1 MQDIAFFAIYLNL
14 KGVPSSSSPPPDS
27 DTRISYTADWVGVT
41 DPNGLIQEVT
51 LTITEDPD
59 DPSLKIT
66 VLGVAFSEGMGLTKW

>member
-1 MQDIAFFAIYLNL
+1 M
-14 KGVPSSSSPPPDS
+14 
-27 DTRISYTADWVGVT
+27 T